1 MRQKLHED
9 DLNLMVQALLEPS
22 ILAAIVEHGDM
33 DRPGKLIKNLML
45 KPAMIPL
52 LKPLIMS
59 GIRSF
64 F

>member
-1 MRQKLHED
+1 MRQKMHEE
-9 DLNLMVQALLEPS
+9 DLDRIVQALKEPT

-33 DRPGKLIKNLML
+33 DRPGKLIKNLL
-45 KPAMIPL
+45 LNPAMIPL
-52 LKPLIMS
+52 LKPLIIS